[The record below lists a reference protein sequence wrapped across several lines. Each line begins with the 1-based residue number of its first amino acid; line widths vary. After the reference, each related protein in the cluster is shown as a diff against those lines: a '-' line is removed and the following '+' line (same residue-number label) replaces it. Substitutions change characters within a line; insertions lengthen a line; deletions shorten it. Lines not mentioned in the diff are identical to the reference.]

1 MASASISHYV
11 SVEEY
16 LKTSYRPDVD
26 YVDGRIEERNLG
38 EYDHGTL
45 QFTVT
50 AFFKGRAKEWKIR
63 VALDTRVQTSATR
76 FRVPD
81 VSVLDAS
88 HAKEQIIRTAPLLCV
103 EILSPEDTLR
113 KMRKRS
119 EDYFAMGV
127 REVWIFDPVGRVVT
141 VCGADGSAYEQKS
154 GVLALP
160 DTAVSLDLDE
170 MFSALDEE

>member
-1 MASASISHYV
+1 MASSSVSHYV

-16 LKTSYRPDVD
+16 LRTSYRPDVD

-45 QFTVT
+45 QLTIA
-50 AFFKGRAKEWKIR
+50 AFLKAQSKEWKIR
-63 VALDTRVQTSATR
+63 IALDTRVQTSASR

-81 VSVLDAS
+81 VSVMDAQGP
-88 HAKEQIIRTAPLLCV
+88 KEQIIRRAPLLCI

-113 KMRKRS
+113 KMRRRS

-127 REVWIFDPVGRVVT
+127 PYVWIFDPVGRVVM
-141 VCGADGSAYEQKS
+141 VCGADGSAYEQRA
-154 GVLALP
+154 GVLGLP
-160 DTAVSLDLDE
+160 DSAVALDLGE
-170 MFSALDEE
+170 MFSVFDEE

>member
-1 MASASISHYV
+1 MASASVSHYV

-16 LKTSYRPDVD
+16 LTTSYRPDVD

-50 AFFKGRAKEWKIR
+50 AFFKRMAKEWKIR

-81 VSVLDAS
+81 VSVMDATGP
-88 HAKEQIIRTAPLLCV
+88 KEQIIRQAPLLCV

-113 KMRKRS
+113 KMRLRS
-119 EDYFAMGV
+119 EDYFTMGV
-127 REVWIFDPVGRVVT
+127 GQVWIFDPVRRVVT
-141 VCGADGSAYEQKS
+141 VCGVDGAAFEKRA
-154 GVLALP
+154 GKLALP
-160 DTAVSLDLDE
+160 GTAIVVDLDE
-170 MFSALDEE
+170 MFACLDDD

>member
-1 MASASISHYV
+1 MASASVSHYV

-16 LKTSYRPDVD
+16 LRTSYRPDVD
-26 YVDGRIEERNLG
+26 YVDGQIEERNLG

-45 QFTVT
+45 QLTIA
-50 AFFKGRAKEWKIR
+50 AFLKSRSKEWKIR
-63 VALDTRVQTSATR
+63 IALDTRVQTSASR

-81 VSVLDAS
+81 VSVMNAQG
-88 HAKEQIIRTAPLLCV
+88 AKEQIIRTAPMLCV

-113 KMRKRS
+113 KMRRRS

-127 REVWIFDPVGRVVT
+127 PYVWIFDPVGRVVT
-141 VCGADGSAYEQKS
+141 VCGADGSAYEQKT
-154 GVLALP
+154 GALALP
-160 DTAVSLDLDE
+160 GSDVALDLGE